1 MNAEAKKALEVLQ
14 GTPTGAALRVLLWDH
29 RRNHLGQL
37 LSVPERTS
45 DRQRE
50 YSAGAV
56 AALEDLY
63 ADLREALKWGSD
75 STPKNPDR
83 DFVGPQ
89 GPQGPQGPPSAD

>member
-1 MNAEAKKALEVLQ
+1 MNAELKKALEVLQ
-14 GTPTGAALRVLLWDH
+14 GTPTGAALRVVLWDH
-29 RRNHLGQL
+29 RRNHLSQL

-63 ADLREALKWGSD
+63 ADLRDALKWGAEASG
-75 STPKNPDR
+75 PKP
-83 DFVGPQ
+83 
-89 GPQGPQGPPSAD
+89 